1 MPDTPRDRVLA
12 AAMQLFSQRG
22 FAGTTITQIE
32 RAAGLSPGSG
42 GIYRHFTSK
51 RAILAAGV
59 ASSITSNAGLVS
71 LINDAEVLA
80 SLPLRERL
88 LTLARAGLRRL
99 EQEGDLNR
107 LVMRDL
113 SQFPDLLAQ
122 VGQDDIGRIFRAFAG
137 WLEAQPDVTP
147 GRDWEAIAMVLMGA
161 ITHFWIMREIFGEHP
176 AGIDEDR
183 YLTAAADLA
192 AASLTNEGLA
202 DQRRR

>member
-1 MPDTPRDRVLA
+1 MSQTARERVLA
-12 AAMQLFSQRG
+12 AAMQLFSERG

-42 GIYRHFTSK
+42 GLYRHFPSK
-51 RAILAAGV
+51 RAILEAGV
-59 ASSITSNAGLVS
+59 ASSIASNAGLVS
-71 LINDAEVLA
+71 LITDADRLA
-80 SLPLRERL
+80 SLPLRDRL
-88 LTLARAGLRRL
+88 LTLAGAGLRRL
-99 EQEGDLNR
+99 EEEGDLNR

-137 WLEAQPDVTP
+137 WLQAQPDVAA
-147 GRDWEAIAMVLMGA
+147 GRDWEAIATVLMGA
-161 ITHFWIMREIFGEHP
+161 VTHFWIMCEIFGEHP

-192 AASLTNEGLA
+192 AALLSNQGDE
-202 DQRRR
+202 Q

>member
-1 MPDTPRDRVLA
+1 MSITPRDRVLA
-12 AAMQLFSQRG
+12 AAMQLFSERG

-32 RAAGLSPGSG
+32 QAAGLSPGSG
-42 GIYRHFTSK
+42 GLYRHFPSK
-51 RAILAAGV
+51 RAILEAGV
-59 ASSITSNAGLVS
+59 ASSIVSNAGLVS
-71 LINDAEVLA
+71 LINDADRLA
-80 SLPLRERL
+80 SLPLRDRL

-99 EQEGDLNR
+99 EEEGDLNR

-137 WLEAQPDVTP
+137 WLQAQPDVAP
-147 GRDWEAIAMVLMGA
+147 DRDWEAIAMVLMGA
-161 ITHFWIMREIFGEHP
+161 VTHFWIMCEIFGEHP

-192 AASLTNEGLA
+192 AALLSNQGDE
-202 DQRRR
+202 Q